1 VSFIVQVRVVVG
13 GAHDAR
19 NSKRRYGPEVMRG
32 AALRRVVDAV
42 RRSEGGKWMLPASS
56 VFVGATSVATVRGE
70 YQGKDEARD
79 TGADVGTNLP
89 RA

>member
-42 RRSEGGKWMLPASS
+42 R
-56 VFVGATSVATVRGE
+56 
-70 YQGKDEARD
+70 
-79 TGADVGTNLP
+79 
-89 RA
+89 